1 MKWNDIF
8 FNANFTESV
17 QKGINDFARLSG
29 YNIKETKHT
38 EKNKP
43 SAKHSLLYLLLL
55 CLLLAVLLSTLPLNA
70 RDISGDKKNSATAR
84 MKIYLKQ

>member
-1 MKWNDIF
+1 MKWNNFF

-29 YNIKETKHT
+29 YNVKETKDS

-43 SAKHSLLYLLLL
+43 SAKYNLLYLLLL

-70 RDISGDKKNSATAR
+70 CNKSGDKNFSATAR
-84 MKIYLKQ
+84 MKVYLK

>member
-1 MKWNDIF
+1 MKWNNFF
-8 FNANFTESV
+8 FNESFNESV

-29 YNIKETKHT
+29 YNIKETKDT

-70 RDISGDKKNSATAR
+70 CNKSVDKKNSATVG
-84 MKIYLKQ
+84 MKVCLKQ